1 MANFHLYRV
10 VSSYQPFPYAIKI
23 ENSKNIRLRNIHCY
37 SDSKASFDNALYDQ
51 THNVEIRQREFAW
64 LTISGDAPIIQP
76 EETSPVLA
84 EGAKMEKVAG
94 GFFNIS
100 GGAVDLSGKIY
111 FVDAKWQTIYSWSP
125 DFRQLL
131 KVRNS
136 ALEPVQL
143 AFDKADDL
151 MVISYAGNGTVYSF
165 KPESHDDQITLLK
178 PVPSLP
184 RPGMTAIL
192 PVDYWRNENDFTEIA
207 EKKKPF
213 QYLSPDGSTFIPA
226 GEDFVTGELYYGSKM
241 HDVLRAFGMASA
253 AVGKSFYVSDEEE
266 QKTYRASIAE
276 DGTLT
281 NLKLFVER
289 GGESVAED
297 AEGNVYLAA
306 GQIYVYDPSG
316 KLLETIDVPERP
328 SQLLFGG
335 TDQSTLFILA
345 RSSLYAVQTRS
356 KGR

>member
-1 MANFHLYRV
+1 
-10 VSSYQPFPYAIKI
+10 
-23 ENSKNIRLRNIHCY
+23 
-37 SDSKASFDNALYDQ
+37 
-51 THNVEIRQREFAW
+51 
-64 LTISGDAPIIQP
+64 
-76 EETSPVLA
+76 
-84 EGAKMEKVAG
+84 
-94 GFFNIS
+94 
-100 GGAVDLSGKIY
+100 
-111 FVDAKWQTIYSWSP
+111 
-125 DFRQLL
+125 
-131 KVRNS
+131 
-136 ALEPVQL
+136 
-143 AFDKADDL
+143 
-151 MVISYAGNGTVYSF
+151 
-165 KPESHDDQITLLK
+165 
-178 PVPSLP
+178 
-184 RPGMTAIL
+184 MTAIL